1 MKRFWN
7 LINDVIDQVDVVL
20 EVADARMPEITR
32 NRKIENMVRE
42 KRKRLF
48 IVYNKADLINPKNI
62 KSGKNF
68 VYVSTRKRYG
78 FSKLRNLIM
87 GNRQTVRVGVVGY
100 PNTGKSSVIN
110 FLVGRKKAPTS
121 SVAGFTKGVQWITDH
136 KGLLLYDTPGVIPF
150 DENDEVKQA
159 LMCVLSPSQIK
170 NPDLVAIKII
180 EIFLEQNK
188 HALEK
193 RYNKKIS
200 ENESETVL
208 MSIGKRMNYL
218 AKNGEIDITRTCIKI
233 IKDWQ
238 QGLLLLNE

>member
-121 SVAGFTKGVQWITDH
+121 SV
-136 KGLLLYDTPGVIPF
+136 
-150 DENDEVKQA
+150 
-159 LMCVLSPSQIK
+159 
-170 NPDLVAIKII
+170 
-180 EIFLEQNK
+180 
-188 HALEK
+188 
-193 RYNKKIS
+193 
-200 ENESETVL
+200 
-208 MSIGKRMNYL
+208 
-218 AKNGEIDITRTCIKI
+218 
-233 IKDWQ
+233 
-238 QGLLLLNE
+238 